1 MSDIH
6 IHLRFAED
14 LPEIC
19 LRFARELPKMCT
31 GSAHD
36 LPEISMIFSLD
47 SLGICLR
54 LGTIRYHWEP
64 FGTIRY
70 LWVPLGVVSSLPG
83 G

>member
-1 MSDIH
+1 MSD

-14 LPEIC
+14 LPEFC
-19 LRFARELPKMCT
+19 LRFARELPKMCP

-36 LPEISMIFSLD
+36 LPEISLIFSLD
-47 SLGICLR
+47 LLGICLR

>member
-54 LGTIRYHWEP
+54 LGSIRYHWEP
-64 FGTIRY
+64 LGTRDLVPLGPFGTIWY
-70 LWVPLGVVSSLPG
+70 H
-83 G
+83 

>member
-1 MSDIH
+1 MSD

-19 LRFARELPKMCT
+19 LRFARELPKMCP

-36 LPEISMIFSLD
+36 LPEISLD
-47 SLGICLR
+47 LLGICLR

-70 LWVPLGVVSSLPG
+70 HWVWFQVCQEANPD
-83 G
+83 